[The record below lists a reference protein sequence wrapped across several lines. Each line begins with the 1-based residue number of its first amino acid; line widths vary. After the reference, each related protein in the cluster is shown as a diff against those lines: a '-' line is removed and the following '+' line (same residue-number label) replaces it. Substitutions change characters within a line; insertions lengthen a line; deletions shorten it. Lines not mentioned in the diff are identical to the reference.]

1 LALSALSAPTL
12 LDACIFSGEP
22 VPPLTLTHEIIK

>member
-12 LDACIFSGEP
+12 LDACIFSDEP
-22 VPPLTLTHEIIK
+22 LLPLPLIHQIIK

>member
-12 LDACIFSGEP
+12 LDACIFSDEP
-22 VPPLTLTHEIIK
+22 VPPLPLIHQIIK